1 MFTAG
6 AQEHN
11 VWIADLVPCN
21 FPEFISSSHVL
32 VNSLGF
38 SIHRIISCANGV
50 SLLQFQSEC
59 LLFLVAVEAG
69 SPVSYPVLEEKLRL
83 SLLECDVG
91 CASFHDY
98 PLLCRGS
105 SLLPTVS

>member
-11 VWIADLVPCN
+11 VLIADLVPCN

-38 SIHRIISCANGV
+38 SIHRIISCANRV

-69 SPVSYPVLEEKLRL
+69 SPVLYLVLEEKLRL

-98 PLLCRGS
+98 PLLC
-105 SLLPTVS
+105 